1 MQKKRT
7 YKYLI
12 INRKN
17 YLVLDKNRAW
27 HVKKK
32 LNINS
37 MKKAIKLF
45 LGTHDFNAFRSSSC
59 GAKSPVR
66 TIKKAVITKK
76 GNKIIEY
83 KGKII
88 TVKETETNPKF
99 DNDKAIYLFNL
110 NKKYDLDGDFNYN
123 TARLIN
129 HSCDP
134 NCEVDGV
141 GLKLW
146 IYSIKD
152 IKKNEE
158 LTYDYGFSFDKDY
171 KNYPCRC
178 GTKKCVGFIVKSES
192 RWRIKKS
199 KKNKSISK

>member
-1 MQKKRT
+1 M
-7 YKYLI
+7 
-12 INRKN
+12 
-17 YLVLDKNRAW
+17 
-27 HVKKK
+27 KK
-32 LNINS
+32 LY
-37 MKKAIKLF
+37 K
-45 LGTHDFNAFRSSSC
+45 
-59 GAKSPVR
+59 
-66 TIKKAVITKK
+66 IKKSKIDNRGLYAATNIKK
-76 GNKIIEY
+76 DTKIIEY

-110 NKKYDLDGDFNYN
+110 NKKYDLDGDFKYN

-146 IYSIKD
+146 IYAIKD
-152 IKKNEE
+152 IKKNDE

-171 KNYPCRC
+171 KDFPCRC
-178 GTKKCVGFIVKSES
+178 GAKKCVGFIVNSQS
-192 RWRIKKS
+192 RWRIKKL
-199 KKNKSISK
+199 KKRKSISK

>member
-1 MQKKRT
+1 M
-7 YKYLI
+7 
-12 INRKN
+12 
-17 YLVLDKNRAW
+17 
-27 HVKKK
+27 KK
-32 LNINS
+32 LY
-37 MKKAIKLF
+37 K
-45 LGTHDFNAFRSSSC
+45 
-59 GAKSPVR
+59 
-66 TIKKAVITKK
+66 IKKSKIDNRGLYAAANIKK
-76 GNKIIEY
+76 DAKIIEY

-88 TVKETETNPKF
+88 TVKETEVNPKF

-110 NKKYDLDGDFNYN
+110 NKRYDLDGDFKYN

-152 IKKNEE
+152 IKKDEE

-171 KNYPCRC
+171 KDFPCRC
-178 GTKKCVGFIVKSES
+178 GAKKCVGYIVNSQS
-192 RWRIKKS
+192 RWRVKNSKKKKS
-199 KKNKSISK
+199 TNK

>member
-1 MQKKRT
+1 M
-7 YKYLI
+7 
-12 INRKN
+12 
-17 YLVLDKNRAW
+17 
-27 HVKKK
+27 KK
-32 LNINS
+32 LY
-37 MKKAIKLF
+37 K
-45 LGTHDFNAFRSSSC
+45 
-59 GAKSPVR
+59 
-66 TIKKAVITKK
+66 IKKSKIDNRGLYAATNIKK
-76 GNKIIEY
+76 NTKIIEY

-99 DNDKAIYLFNL
+99 DNNKAIYLFNL
-110 NKKYDLDGDFNYN
+110 NKKYDLDGDFKYN

-146 IYSIKD
+146 IYAIKD

-171 KNYPCRC
+171 KDFPCRC
-178 GTKKCVGFIVKSES
+178 GARKCVGFIVNSQS
-192 RWRIKKS
+192 RWRIKKLR
-199 KKNKSISK
+199 KRKSINK

>member
-1 MQKKRT
+1 MKRL
-7 YKYLI
+7 YK
-12 INRKN
+12 
-17 YLVLDKNRAW
+17 
-27 HVKKK
+27 
-32 LNINS
+32 
-37 MKKAIKLF
+37 
-45 LGTHDFNAFRSSSC
+45 
-59 GAKSPVR
+59 
-66 TIKKAVITKK
+66 IKKSKIDNRGLYAATNIKK
-76 GNKIIEY
+76 NTKIIEY

-110 NKKYDLDGDFNYN
+110 NKKYDLEGDFKYN

-134 NCEVDGV
+134 NCEVDGI

-146 IYSIKD
+146 IYAVKD

-171 KNYPCRC
+171 KDFPCRC
-178 GTKKCVGFIVKSES
+178 GAKKCVGFIVNSQS
-192 RWRIKKS
+192 RWRIKKLKKRKSTS
-199 KKNKSISK
+199 K